1 MLNKRV
7 FIVGEF
13 SYPEGGAATKRISS
27 FCQGFAQNG
36 YQVYIIG
43 LAVYNSNKKK
53 YSFEEINNNIF
64 YLNNT
69 STSKVEFSIVNK
81 GIINK
86 LIWFYYSYF
95 GSFQI
100 FFKVWKKFKFTND
113 DVVMLYGRNFFKLWP
128 FTLHSKNK
136 RPKIILDVVEHL
148 SIFSGYAKYFNPLYW
163 DWYLGFYFLPRKVD
177 LITCITYS
185 LDSIFKR
192 KNLNSIVIPSVSTWT
207 NTIQKIKIKDKIS
220 FLYIGALLDKD
231 AASNMIEIFK
241 CLFEFNNEVSL
252 IIAGKYLQTK
262 RGIEIYNYCKEDPIL
277 KERIIFYGEFSQNDF
292 DDLMQKADCL
302 VLLRRSDKTEEY
314 SFPTR
319 LIEYLKTGK
328 PVVISDVGDISK
340 YLDDGQDA
348 ILLDPYNNKANAN
361 KINVYLNDKKFLV
374 KIGENGYL
382 KGKLHFSIDNEIIKI
397 LSNLKT

>member
-27 FCQGFAQNG
+27 FCEGFAQKG
-36 YQVYIIG
+36 YRVYIIG
-43 LAVYNSNKKK
+43 LAVYNSNKRK
-53 YSFEEINNNIF
+53 YSFEKINDNIF
-64 YLNNT
+64 YLNNI
-69 STSKVEFSIVNK
+69 STSKVKFSIVNK

-86 LIWFYYSYF
+86 LIWFYYSYY

-100 FFKVWKKFKFTND
+100 FFKVWRKFKFTKD
-113 DVVMLYGRNFFKLWP
+113 DIVMLYGRNFIKLWP

-136 RPKIILDVVEHL
+136 RPIIVLDVVEHL
-148 SIFSGYAKYFNPLYW
+148 SIFSGYANYISPLYL
-163 DWYLGFYFLPRKVD
+163 DWYFGFNFLPQKVD

-185 LDSIFKR
+185 LDNIFK
-192 KNLNSIVIPSVSTWT
+192 KKHLNSIVIPSVSTWT
-207 NTIQKIKIKDKIS
+207 NTIPKIKIKDKIT

-231 AASNMIEIFK
+231 AASCMIEIFK
-241 CLFEFNNEVSL
+241 YLFELNKEVSL

-262 RGIEIYNYCKEDPIL
+262 KGIEIYNYCNEDPIL
-277 KERIIFYGEFSQNDF
+277 KDRIIFYGEFSQNDF
-292 DDLMQKADCL
+292 EDLLQKADCL

-328 PVVISDVGDISK
+328 PVVVSDVGDISK
-340 YLDDGQDA
+340 YLDDAKDA
-348 ILLDPYNNKANAN
+348 ILLDPHNNEANAN
-361 KINVYLNDKKFLV
+361 KINIYLNDKEYLMKMG
-374 KIGENGYL
+374 KNGYL
-382 KGKLHFSIDNEIIKI
+382 KGKLHFSINNEITKI
-397 LSNLKT
+397 LNNLKT